1 MLNPPLQMSTG
12 QKLGAATIHL
22 LGHEDSIADIGLG
35 KGLSDRI
42 MERPANE
49 ELLITIQQDN
59 GPLIVARSKE
69 ESDSAY
75 KSQAYRALGAKL
87 RSVLNA
93 EKVTEASIIGNDG
106 TSAHHVLAVCEGM
119 ALANYQFLRHKTG
132 DRAKPNTLLSLF
144 VQHSSVTAD
153 DLNALSNVVAAT
165 CYARDL
171 VNETP
176 ANLTATLLSQSLAAM
191 CGHFGISLKV
201 LDRTAIADLGMGGL
215 LAVNKGSVEEPTFN
229 IMEYAP
235 DDAVNFRPIV
245 LVGKGVTYDTG
256 GYSIKTQGMAGM
268 KADMGGAA
276 AVAGAVM
283 AIAANR
289 LPVRIVGLI
298 PATDNRIDGKA
309 IVPDDVITMMS
320 GTKVEVLNTDAE
332 GRLILAD
339 ALHYAKRFDPELVID
354 LATLTGAAARITAHH
369 GSAMCSD
376 KAPQKTLLA
385 EAGEETYER
394 VMDFPMWREFHDA
407 IRSDVADIKNIGG
420 AEGGNI
426 TAATFLHHFTDYP
439 WIHLDIAGPSMM
451 SSESDYRLK
460 GATGV
465 GVRLLHCFVE
475 KYIARQTAN

>member
-1 MLNPPLQMSTG
+1 MLNPPLHFAVG
-12 QKLGAATIHL
+12 RKLGTTTVHL
-22 LGHEDSIADIGLG
+22 IGREEEIAEIGIG
-35 KGLSDRI
+35 KGLVDRI
-42 MERPANE
+42 LEKSVKE
-49 ELLITIQQDN
+49 EILLTVQQDSGLLII
-59 GPLIVARSKE
+59 ARVKE
-69 ESDSAY
+69 ESDPTY
-75 KSQAYRALGAKL
+75 QNQAFRALGARL
-87 RSVLNA
+87 RSVLNS
-93 EKVTEASIIGNDG
+93 EKVTEASITATES
-106 TSAHHVLAVCEGM
+106 TSSNHLLAVCEGM

-132 DRAKPNTLLSLF
+132 ERVKPNSLVSAFVEHPSVKTDHLSTL
-144 VQHSSVTAD
+144 SS
-153 DLNALSNVVAAT
+153 VVAAT

-176 ANLTATLLSQSLAAM
+176 ANLTATLMSQSLAAM
-191 CGHFGISLKV
+191 CGHYGVSFQF
-201 LDRTAIADLGMGGL
+201 LDRKSIADLGMGGL

-235 DDAVNFRPIV
+235 DDAVNARPIV

-298 PATDNRIDGKA
+298 PATDNRIDGNA

-339 ALHYAKRFDPELVID
+339 ALHYAKRYDPELVID